1 MRLDPL
7 HKAEARSI
15 AAELASIARTGMVL
29 PGTIT
34 QRTTRCGRANCRC
47 KADPP
52 RRHGPYFQ
60 WTRKVASKTVGK
72 WFTADQAADYEA
84 WIANHR
90 RIRELIA
97 RLEALGITQVE
108 SDPRASRVQETR

>member
-1 MRLDPL
+1 M
-7 HKAEARSI
+7 
-15 AAELASIARTGMVL
+15 
-29 PGTIT
+29 
-34 QRTTRCGRANCRC
+34 
-47 KADPP
+47 
-52 RRHGPYFQ
+52 
-60 WTRKVASKTVGK
+60 ASKTVGK

-97 RLEALGITQVE
+97 HLEALGITQVE